1 MSAPTRWTELDR
13 RRRSREI
20 ITTAI
25 AVILAWILLFGAY
38 YLVPFDDRTSGESLI
53 RLVIGIAAFIVV
65 LALELHGVKRDEVPG
80 LRAIQALGVTI
91 PLFLVVFAIVYLS
104 LSQSSTTH
112 FSEPLDHT
120 GALYLVITVFS
131 TVGFGDITPE
141 SNGAR
146 IVVSI
151 QMLLD
156 LVVIG
161 AVVQPPRQR
170 RQVRARQRQLIGQ
183 VLMASPA
190 PTRFRRCGVIVSAAG
205 RSR

>member
-13 RRRSREI
+13 RRRRRAI

-38 YLVPFDDRTSGESLI
+38 YLVPFDDLTGGESLI
-53 RLVIGIAAFIVV
+53 RLVFGIAAFIIV
-65 LALELHGVKRDEVPG
+65 LALELHGVKRAGIPG
-80 LRAIQALGVTI
+80 LRAVQALGVTI

-104 LSQSSTTH
+104 LSQSSATH

-141 SNGAR
+141 SGGAR
-146 IVVSI
+146 ILVSI

-156 LVVIG
+156 LIVLG
-161 AVVQPPRQR
+161 AVVRLL
-170 RQVRARQRQLIGQ
+170 VN
-183 VLMASPA
+183 
-190 PTRFRRCGVIVSAAG
+190 AAKSG
-205 RSR
+205 LDSDT

>member
-1 MSAPTRWTELDR
+1 M
-13 RRRSREI
+13 
-20 ITTAI
+20 
-25 AVILAWILLFGAY
+25 
-38 YLVPFDDRTSGESLI
+38 
-53 RLVIGIAAFIVV
+53 
-65 LALELHGVKRDEVPG
+65 ELHGVKRDEVPG

-104 LSQSSTTH
+104 LSQASTTR

-161 AVVQPPRQR
+161 AVVRLL
-170 RQVRARQRQLIGQ
+170 VN
-183 VLMASPA
+183 
-190 PTRFRRCGVIVSAAG
+190 AAKSG
-205 RSR
+205 LDSDS

>member
-1 MSAPTRWTELDR
+1 MAASQTVSGESRCR
-13 RRRSREI
+13 RRAL
-20 ITTAI
+20 T
-25 AVILAWILLFGAY
+25 
-38 YLVPFDDRTSGESLI
+38 VPPVRDDRTGGDSI
-53 RLVIGIAAFIVV
+53 VRPVIGIAAFIVV

-80 LRAIQALGVTI
+80 LRTIQVLGLTI
-91 PLFLVVFAIVYLS
+91 PLFLVVFATVYLS
-104 LSQSSTTH
+104 LSQSSTSH

-141 SNGAR
+141 TDGAR

-161 AVVQPPRQR
+161 AVVRLL
-170 RQVRARQRQLIGQ
+170 VN
-183 VLMASPA
+183 
-190 PTRFRRCGVIVSAAG
+190 AAKSG
-205 RSR
+205 LDPDR

>member
-1 MSAPTRWTELDR
+1 MMSAPARWTELDR

-20 ITTAI
+20 VTTTIT
-25 AVILAWILLFGAY
+25 VILAWILLFGAY
-38 YLVPFDDRTSGESLI
+38 YLVPFDDRTSGESII

-65 LALELHGVKRDEVPG
+65 LALQLHGVKRDEVPG

-131 TVGFGDITPE
+131 TVGLRRHHPRDQRGPHRRQHPDAPRPRRHRRRRQT
-141 SNGAR
+141 
-146 IVVSI
+146 
-151 QMLLD
+151 
-156 LVVIG
+156 
-161 AVVQPPRQR
+161 PRQR
-170 RQVRARQRQLIGQ
+170 RQVRARQRQ
-183 VLMASPA
+183 VVAAVAVTPA
-190 PTRFRRCGVIVSAAG
+190 HPGRRTEC
-205 RSR
+205 

>member
-1 MSAPTRWTELDR
+1 MSAPARWTELDR

-161 AVVQPPRQR
+161 AVVRLLVNAAKSGLDSDKLR
-170 RQVRARQRQLIGQ
+170 
-183 VLMASPA
+183 PA
-190 PTRFRRCGVIVSAAG
+190 VVQ
-205 RSR
+205 RSRSGRDLPRGGRVTRSA

>member
-13 RRRSREI
+13 RRRSRAI

-25 AVILAWILLFGAY
+25 AVILAWIVLFGAY
-38 YLVPFDDRTSGESLI
+38 YLVPFDDLTGGESLI
-53 RLVIGIAAFIVV
+53 RLVFGIAAFIIV
-65 LALELHGVKRDEVPG
+65 LAWELHGVKRAGIPG

-104 LSQSSTTH
+104 MSQSATTH

-141 SNGAR
+141 SGGAR
-146 IVVSI
+146 ILVSI

-156 LVVIG
+156 LVVLG
-161 AVVQPPRQR
+161 AVVRLL
-170 RQVRARQRQLIGQ
+170 VN
-183 VLMASPA
+183 
-190 PTRFRRCGVIVSAAG
+190 AAKSG
-205 RSR
+205 LDSDT